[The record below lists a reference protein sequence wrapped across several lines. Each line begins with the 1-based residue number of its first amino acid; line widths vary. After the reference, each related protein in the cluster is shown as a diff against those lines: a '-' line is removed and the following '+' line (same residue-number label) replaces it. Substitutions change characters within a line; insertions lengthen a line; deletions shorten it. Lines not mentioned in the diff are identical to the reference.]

1 MQKNFYHTIPTG
13 RYFNYICIM
22 ETTKQNIINK
32 AFTLFLTISYREVTL
47 SRLLKET
54 NLSKGA
60 FYHHFS
66 SKEELFTEVAEQ
78 FFFGAAAGMGFTPSP
93 ESGFVMNMENFL
105 DAKNEAFKW
114 FAGNYGVDLKE
125 LNFFMFI
132 AEAIRYLPG
141 VRDKVR
147 AMVES
152 EKHQVK
158 NILQAA
164 ADRGELRA
172 GADPD
177 FLAGHIVK
185 SFDGYEMHGVL
196 LGCSTETITNEKEM
210 VRQLWEMIKKN

>member
-1 MQKNFYHTIPTG
+1 
-13 RYFNYICIM
+13 M

-32 AFTLFLTISYREVTL
+32 AFALFLTTSYREVTL

-93 ESGFVMNMENFL
+93 MAGFVMNMENLL
-105 DAKNEAFKW
+105 DAKKKAFNW
-114 FAGNYGVDLKE
+114 FAGNYGVDQKE

-141 VRDKVR
+141 VREKVR

-152 EKHQVK
+152 EKQQVK
-158 NILQAA
+158 AILLAA
-164 ADRGELRA
+164 ADSGELRPEE
-172 GADPD
+172 DPD

-185 SFDGYEMHGVL
+185 AFDGYEMHGVL
-196 LGCSTETITNEKEM
+196 LGYSAETIEREKEM
-210 VRQLWEMIKKN
+210 VRQLWEMIKNRQTT

>member
-1 MQKNFYHTIPTG
+1 
-13 RYFNYICIM
+13 M

-32 AFTLFLTISYREVTL
+32 AFGLFLTISYREVTL

-54 NLSKGA
+54 GLSKGA

-78 FFFGAAAGMGFTPSP
+78 FFFGASEGSVFTPSP
-93 ESGFVMNMENFL
+93 EAGFVVNMEKLL
-105 DAKNEAFKW
+105 DAKKEAFKW
-114 FAGNYGVDLKE
+114 FAGNYGVDRKE

-141 VRDKVR
+141 VREKVR

-152 EKHQVK
+152 EKQQVK
-158 NILQAA
+158 IILQAA
-164 ADRGELRA
+164 AARGELRPE
-172 GADPD
+172 ADPD

-185 SFDGYEMHGVL
+185 AFDGYEMHGVL
-196 LGCSTETITNEKEM
+196 LGYSAETITSEKEM
-210 VRQLWEMIKKN
+210 VRQLWELIRKH